1 MVDGSGLVRS
11 WLVGSRL
18 RFILGVSWDTLVF
31 NISDESSIVISSVGD
46 SLDTT
51 IGKSNLV
58 GSSDSLGIRVF
69 LSRELGSGVVIGNTI
84 LESIG
89 LR

>member
-1 MVDGSGLVRS
+1 MVNGSRLVRS

-31 NISDESSIVISSVGD
+31 NISYESSIVISGISH

-58 GSSDSLGIRVF
+58 GSSDSLGVRVF
-69 LSRELGSGVVIGNTI
+69 LSREFGSRVVISNTV

-89 LR
+89 LG